1 MHNDQGGI
9 VDLNY
14 LLLARGLECLSVESN
29 SREIILV
36 GGIIMRSQSH
46 VTSAQSLLK
55 GKIQNWEV
63 LIEKLTRVK
72 VVGNRWVTHLP
83 CISLSTV
90 CFQISPQCTFL
101 IGDRDEIDEKSSI
114 NLLDSEIGE
123 VLSATHREATVV
135 GHSFALLFPLHCV
148 FSN

>member
-9 VDLNY
+9 IDLNY

-72 VVGNRWVTHLP
+72 VVGHWWVTHLP
-83 CISLSTV
+83 CFSPSTL
-90 CFQISPQCTFL
+90 CFQSSPQYIYMYMYMYMYMTA
-101 IGDRDEIDEKSSI
+101 SQ
-114 NLLDSEIGE
+114 
-123 VLSATHREATVV
+123 
-135 GHSFALLFPLHCV
+135 
-148 FSN
+148 